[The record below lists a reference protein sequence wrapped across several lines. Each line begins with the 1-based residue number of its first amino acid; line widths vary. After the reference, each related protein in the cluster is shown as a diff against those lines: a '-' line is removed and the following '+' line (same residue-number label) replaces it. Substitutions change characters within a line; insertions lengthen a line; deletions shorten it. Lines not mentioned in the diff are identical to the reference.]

1 MMEQSIREILLPDPG
16 ATEKLG
22 AALAKAML
30 PGLVVYLEG
39 DLGAGKTTLVRALL
53 HAMGHQGT
61 VKSPTYALVELYV
74 ISGLYF
80 YHFDFY
86 RFTSPEEFFDA
97 GLDEYFRQDAVCL
110 VEWQEKAAGCLP
122 PADARLCLSI
132 PAGASA
138 ETSRAVAFCASNEK
152 GKRCLTQ
159 CFAAWDAGISALES
173 PD

>member
-1 MMEQSIREILLPDPG
+1 MTQSIREILLPNPG

-22 AALAKAML
+22 EALAEAMT

-53 HAMGHQGT
+53 HAMGHPGK
-61 VKSPTYALVELYV
+61 VKSPTYTLVELYV

-97 GLDEYFRQDAVCL
+97 GLDEYFRQDSICL
-110 VEWQEKAAGCLP
+110 VEWPAKAAGCVP
-122 PADARLCLSI
+122 QADVRLCLSI
-132 PAGASA
+132 PAGLSS
-138 ETSRAVAFCASNEK
+138 EESRMVAFIAAGDK
-152 GKRCLTQ
+152 GERCLKQ
-159 CFAAWDAGISALES
+159 CFAAWDAGISALAS